1 MDKKAE
7 ALCLTLI
14 FARPL
19 LVTVWRG
26 PHSQLAAPLALR
38 FFMATR
44 LESTSCRA
52 YLFCN
57 LIYSG

>member
-26 PHSQLAAPLALR
+26 PHSQLAAPLAL
-38 FFMATR
+38 
-44 LESTSCRA
+44 
-52 YLFCN
+52 
-57 LIYSG
+57 